1 MKQLLLLISLLLGSN
16 TLGQQDEKP
25 NLVIVYTDQHNFRT
39 IGAYR
44 DILSHDEAFVWG
56 DGVSVETPNLDALAR
71 RGALFSNFYAASALC
86 TPSRSSFMTGL
97 YPRYVVLVCIIF
109 FGGDSPIILRQSYAH
124 VEKSHWIKGLREL
137 GKIMTLWMLI

>member
-1 MKQLLLLISLLLGSN
+1 MKQIFLLVSLLLSRVFG
-16 TLGQQDEKP
+16 QDEKP

-44 DILSHDEAFVWG
+44 DIMSHDQAFVWG
-56 DGVSVETPNLDALAR
+56 DDVSVDTPNLDALAK

-97 YPRYVVLVCIIF
+97 YPRYFLHPF
-109 FGGDSPIILRQSYAH
+109 F
-124 VEKSHWIKGLREL
+124 
-137 GKIMTLWMLI
+137 